1 MKPYDH
7 TSCLPSALNSRNR
20 SYISFFS
27 FTNLNGPPGMDPE
40 ATYKFVDIIEVP
52 TDEIEDNSN
61 QNDEDLLGVDERNWP
76 PPIPVNG
83 PNSNLNTGGL
93 LNGISNGMPSKWL
106 EEKASAYSRDFG
118 TFIGRI
124 QPRAHGISGQVSS
137 F

>member
-1 MKPYDH
+1 
-7 TSCLPSALNSRNR
+7 
-20 SYISFFS
+20 
-27 FTNLNGPPGMDPE
+27 MDPE

-137 F
+137 SVLLCGMWNMVGRCFYKQ